1 MILLLFG
8 PPGVGKGTQAD
19 LIAQHYALT
28 TCSTG
33 NMLREEIARNTELG
47 TAVKQYLEQGVLVPD
62 SHLFTLVEHFL
73 AEHMNSGLL
82 FDGYPRNI
90 NQAKVFETLLNKVD
104 LKLDMAIEMHLEES
118 DIINRLAHRRYC
130 NKCGRTYNLITNQ
143 PKENELCDICH
154 IALIQRTDDNEDVI
168 RRRMKIYAQETHPLI
183 TYYTSQG
190 KYHQVSAQGTKQEVF
205 ARITHIVNGS
215 KA

>member
-28 TCSTG
+28 ICSTG

-47 TAVKQYLEQGVLVPD
+47 TAVKHYLERGVLVPD
-62 SHLFTLVEHFL
+62 SYLFTLVEHFL
-73 AEHMNSGLL
+73 AEHMDGGLL

-104 LKLDMAIEMHLEES
+104 LKLDMAIEMHLS
-118 DIINRLAHRRYC
+118 
-130 NKCGRTYNLITNQ
+130 
-143 PKENELCDICH
+143 
-154 IALIQRTDDNEDVI
+154 
-168 RRRMKIYAQETHPLI
+168 
-183 TYYTSQG
+183 
-190 KYHQVSAQGTKQEVF
+190 
-205 ARITHIVNGS
+205 
-215 KA
+215 